1 MSADIMLPLLTPV
14 FLDAV
19 DSLSEASFAEP
30 TSLPGWTRAHV
41 IAHVHS
47 NAEALRRLVGWA
59 RTGEESRMYASAA
72 QRSEE
77 IESGARLEP
86 EKLRALVH
94 ESAVAL
100 TDDLAELTGAQR
112 ANLVITAQGRS
123 IAAAEI
129 PWLRC
134 RELGVHAV
142 DLGAG
147 VTFADLPEEF
157 LAALVQ
163 DVIVKRTAD
172 GELAMIAVWLTGRA
186 PTKEESIGAWL

>member
-1 MSADIMLPLLTPV
+1 MSADTMLSLLTPV

-19 DSLSEASFAEP
+19 DSLSDASFAEP

-47 NAEALRRLVGWA
+47 NAEALRRLAGWA
-59 RTGEESRMYASAA
+59 RTGEESRMYASPA

-86 EKLRALVH
+86 GKLRAIVH
-94 ESAVAL
+94 ESAAAL
-100 TDDLAELTGAQR
+100 GDDLAGLTGAQR
-112 ANLVITAQGRS
+112 DNTVITGQGRS
-123 IAAAEI
+123 LPASEI

-134 RELGVHAV
+134 REVGVHAV
-142 DLGAG
+142 DLDAG
-147 VTFADLPEEF
+147 VTFADLPGEF

-163 DVIVKRTAD
+163 DVIVKRTAN
-172 GELAMIAVWLTGRA
+172 GELAALAAWLTGRA
-186 PTKEESIGAWL
+186 TGGPIGAWL

>member
-1 MSADIMLPLLTPV
+1 MSADTMLALLTPV

-19 DSLSEASFAEP
+19 DSLSDAAFTEP

-47 NAEALRRLVGWA
+47 NAEALRRLARWA
-59 RTGEESRMYASAA
+59 RTGDESRMYASPA

-86 EKLRALVH
+86 SRLRALVH
-94 ESAVAL
+94 ESAAAL
-100 TDDLAELTGAQR
+100 DDDLAKLTTAQL
-112 ANLVITAQGRS
+112 ANTVITAQGRS
-123 IAAAEI
+123 IAAVEI

-134 RELGVHAV
+134 REVGVHAV
-142 DLGAG
+142 DLDAG

-157 LAALVQ
+157 LTHLVD
-163 DVIVKRTAD
+163 DVIMKRTGN
-172 GELAMIAVWLTGRA
+172 GELAAIAKWLTGRA
-186 PTKEESIGAWL
+186 RPDEPFGAWL

>member
-14 FLDAV
+14 FLNAV

-41 IAHVHS
+41 VAHVHS
-47 NAEALRRLVGWA
+47 NAEALQRLVRWA
-59 RTGEESRMYASAA
+59 RTGDESRMYASPA

-86 EKLRALVH
+86 GKLRALVH
-94 ESAVAL
+94 ESAEALEDDIAQLTVA
-100 TDDLAELTGAQR
+100 ER
-112 ANLVITAQGRS
+112 ANIVVTAQGRS
-123 IAAAEI
+123 ITAAEI

-134 RELGVHAV
+134 REVGVHAV
-142 DLGAG
+142 DLDAG
-147 VTFADLPEEF
+147 VTFADLPDEF

-163 DVIVKRTAD
+163 DVIVKRTAN
-172 GELAMIAVWLTGRA
+172 GQLAAMAAWLTGRA
-186 PTKEESIGAWL
+186 RSDGPIGAWL

>member
-1 MSADIMLPLLTPV
+1 MLPMLTPV

-19 DSLSEASFAEP
+19 DSLSNASFTEP

-59 RTGEESRMYASAA
+59 RTGVESRMYACPA

-77 IESGARLEP
+77 IERGARLDPGE
-86 EKLRALVH
+86 LRALVH
-94 ESAVAL
+94 ESAAAL
-100 TDDLAELTGAQR
+100 ADDLAGLTTAQL
-112 ANLVITAQGRS
+112 ANSVITAQGRS
-123 IAAAEI
+123 ITAAEI

-134 RELGVHAV
+134 REVGVHAV
-142 DLGAG
+142 DLDAG
-147 VTFADLPEEF
+147 VMFADLPDEF

-163 DVIVKRTAD
+163 DVIVKRTAN
-172 GELAMIAVWLTGRA
+172 GELAAIAEWLTGRA
-186 PTKEESIGAWL
+186 RPDEPIGAWL